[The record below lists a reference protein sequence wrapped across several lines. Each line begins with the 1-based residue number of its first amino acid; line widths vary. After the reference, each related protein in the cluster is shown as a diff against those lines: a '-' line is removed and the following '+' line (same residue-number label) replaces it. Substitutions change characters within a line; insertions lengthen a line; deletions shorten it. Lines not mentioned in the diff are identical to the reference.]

1 MQDLMR
7 YRAWQFRASQHRRL
21 QVAVG
26 LVAFAGCV
34 FDAHA
39 VVTVTPGYN
48 GQLTLTMRVGTPTAG
63 VVDTV
68 QFNVVNPTV
77 GNSLTSAPSV
87 NGNGVAIAAS
97 SGGVPISVIM
107 RVPKRDKKQ
116 LFSMTVTSPPALT
129 CVSGGCGTTTIP
141 FSTISWIAT
150 PTPSGNNSAIDFQSG
165 TFAGGS
171 TQSMN
176 TFSTT
181 SLDPRVDFD
190 ATTDISSTLN
200 FSYSNVTAYPAGVYS
215 GVVTYTATLP

>member
-1 MQDLMR
+1 MQDLMQH
-7 YRAWQFRASQHRRL
+7 RAWQHRAKQHRRL

-26 LVAFAGCV
+26 LVVFAGCA
-34 FDAHA
+34 FDANA
-39 VVTVTPGYN
+39 VVTITPGYT
-48 GQLTLTMRVGTPTAG
+48 GQLTLTMRVGTPAAG

-68 QFNVVNPTV
+68 QFDVVNPV
-77 GNSLTSAPSV
+77 AGNSLSSAPSV

-97 SGGVPISVIM
+97 TGGVPISVIM
-107 RVPKRDKKQ
+107 RIPKRDKRQ

-165 TFAGGS
+165 TFVGGS

-181 SLDPRVDFD
+181 MNPTVDFN
-190 ATTDISSTLN
+190 ATTDISSILT
-200 FSYSNVTAYPAGVYS
+200 FSYSNVTAYPAGNYS
-215 GVVTYTATLP
+215 GFVTYTATLP

>member
-1 MQDLMR
+1 MQ

-26 LVAFAGCV
+26 LVVFAGCV
-34 FDAHA
+34 FNAHA

-48 GQLTLTMRVGTPTAG
+48 GQLTLIMRVGTPTAG

-87 NGNGVAIAAS
+87 SGNGVAIAAS

-107 RVPKRDKKQ
+107 RIPNNANNRRFQ
-116 LFSMTVTSPPALT
+116 MTVSSDAALT
-129 CVSGGCGTTTIP
+129 CVSVGCGTTTIP

-150 PTPSGNNSAIDFQSG
+150 PTPSGTNSAIDFQSG
-165 TFAGGS
+165 TFVGGS

-176 TFSTT
+176 TFSTNQ
-181 SLDPRVDFD
+181 PVFRD
-190 ATTDISSTLN
+190 AITDISSTLT
-200 FSYSNVTAYPAGVYS
+200 FSYSNVTAYLAGNYS
-215 GVVTYTATLP
+215 GRVTYTATLP